1 MPRPLL
7 LANARI
13 IDPSRGIDSHG
24 AVVVSDGR
32 IVAAG
37 PEAANQGSPEGWEVF
52 DCKGKAIIPGLVDMR
67 VFVGEPGAEHL
78 ETLETASR
86 AAAAGGV
93 TTIVTMPDTD
103 PVIDDP
109 ALVDFILR
117 RARHSA
123 LVNIHPMAAI
133 SKGLHGDELSEFGL
147 LKDAGAVAFSEGRK
161 SLRSAQ
167 VMRNALTY
175 ARDFEALIVHHTED
189 ADLASA
195 GVMNAGEIATRLGL
209 PGIPQEAETIMLD
222 RDLQLARLTRG
233 RYHAAQLSC
242 EASVNAIR
250 RAKESGLGVTAGA
263 AIAHLSLNEG
273 DIGSYRTFFKMS
285 PPLRSEEDRLA
296 MVAALADGT
305 LDILVSAHDPQDV
318 EGKRQPFAEAADG
331 AVGLNTLL
339 AVGLRLVHSEEVGL
353 LRLVD
358 AMSTRPAELLG
369 LPAGTLKPGAV
380 ADLAVVDLE
389 EPWVVTEEALHSR
402 SKNTCFEGAKLSGRV
417 KRTLV
422 AGETVYPYAVTER
435 PA

>member
-1 MPRPLL
+1 MPRPIL

-13 IDPSRGIDSHG
+13 VDPSRGLDSPG

-37 PEAANQGSPEGWEVF
+37 PEAANQGTPEGWEVF
-52 DCKGKAIIPGLVDMR
+52 DCAGKAVIPGLVDMR

-93 TTIVTMPDTD
+93 TTLVTMPDTD

-109 ALVDFILR
+109 ALVDFVLR

-123 LVNIHPMAAI
+123 LVNIHPMAAVT
-133 SKGLHGDELSEFGL
+133 KGLAGEELSEFGL
-147 LKDAGAVAFSEGRK
+147 LKDAGAVAFTEGRR
-161 SLRSAQ
+161 SLRNAQ

-175 ARDFEALIVHHTED
+175 GRDFDALIVHHTED

-195 GVMNAGEIATRLGL
+195 GVMNESEVATRLGL
-209 PGIPQEAETIMLD
+209 PGIPREAETILLE
-222 RDLQLARLTRG
+222 RDLRLARLTRG

-242 EASVNAIR
+242 AASLDAVR
-250 RAKESGLGVTAGA
+250 HAKAGGLSVTAGA

-296 MVAALADGT
+296 MVEALADGT
-305 LDILVSAHDPQDV
+305 LDIVVSAHDPEDV

-331 AVGLNTLL
+331 AVGLETSL
-339 AVGLRLVHSEEVGL
+339 AVGLRLVHSGDVPL
-353 LRLVD
+353 LRLVE
-358 AMSTRPAELLG
+358 AMSTAPASLLG
-369 LPAGTLKPGAV
+369 LAGGTLKPGAP
-380 ADLAVVDLE
+380 ADLAVVDLNR
-389 EPWVVTEEALHSR
+389 PWVVTEEALNSR

-417 KRTLV
+417 TRTLV
-422 AGETVYPYAVTER
+422 AGRTVYPYADGER
-435 PA
+435 GA

>member
-1 MPRPLL
+1 MARPILL
-7 LANARI
+7 TNARI
-13 IDPSRGIDSHG
+13 VDPARGLDSPG

-37 PEAANQGSPEGWEVF
+37 PEAHNHGVPEGWEVV
-52 DCKGKAIIPGLVDMR
+52 DCTGKTIIPGLVDMR

-109 ALVDFILR
+109 ALVDFVLR
-117 RARHSA
+117 RATHNA
-123 LVNIHPMAAI
+123 LVHVHPMAAI
-133 SKGLHGDELSEFGL
+133 SKGLKGDELSEFGL

-175 ARDFEALIVHHTED
+175 ARDFDALIVHHTQD
-189 ADLASA
+189 ADLARA
-195 GVMNAGEIATRLGL
+195 GVMNAGEVATRLGL
-209 PGIPQEAETIMLD
+209 PGIPREAETIMLD
-222 RDLQLARLTRG
+222 RDLRLAKLTRG

-242 EASVNAIR
+242 ADSIAVLR
-250 RAKESGLGVTAGA
+250 QAKENGVGVTAGA
-263 AIAHLSLNEG
+263 AIAHLALNEG

-285 PPLRSEEDRLA
+285 PPLRSEDDRQA

-305 LDILVSAHDPQDV
+305 LDVIVSGHDPQDV

-331 AVGLNTLL
+331 AVGLETLL
-339 AVGLRLVHSEEVGL
+339 SVGLRLVHSGEVPL
-353 LRLVD
+353 IRLIE
-358 AMSTRPAELLG
+358 AMATTPARLLG
-369 LPAGTLKPGAV
+369 LPVGTLRPGAP
-380 ADLAVVDLE
+380 ADLAIVDLDK
-389 EPWVVTEEALHSR
+389 PWVVKEESLHSR
-402 SKNTCFEGAKLSGRV
+402 SKNTCFEGARLTGRV
-417 KRTLV
+417 VRTLV
-422 AGETVYPYAVTER
+422 AGKTVYPYGEGQR
-435 PA
+435 N